1 MVGSQQLR
9 YILDAINYVLL
20 KREDR
25 NLQYLQLTFT
35 NIINRT
41 NVVYQQQHVVA
52 CYLFF
57 CLFVCLVLY
66 DAGRDWGQEEK
77 GMREDEMAGW
87 HH

>member
-1 MVGSQQLR
+1 MVVSQQLR

-25 NLQYLQLTFT
+25 NLQYLQLIFT

-57 CLFVCLVLY
+57 FVCLFSPV
-66 DAGRDWGQEEK
+66 
-77 GMREDEMAGW
+77 
-87 HH
+87 